1 MARNKYPERTVAL
14 ILDAAEKLFW
24 EKGYETTSLQDIIN
38 ETKLSKGAIYHHFV
52 SKEDIFVQVCE
63 RISRK
68 NEKLLQA
75 VRDNKSLNGHEKLR
89 EIFRTAALAD
99 GQERMLGMM
108 PYLVDSP
115 RFLVMLIRDIYD
127 DIVPYYIRP
136 ILEEGLA
143 DGSIRTEHPAQ
154 LAEALMM
161 LCNIWDASGR
171 SSLLRPRRCARGAR
185 LYNEMTGVFGLHLL
199 DDDLIEA
206 FVHYSKCLQ
215 KAKAE
220 ERE

>member
-136 ILEEGLA
+136 ILE
-143 DGSIRTEHPAQ
+143 
-154 LAEALMM
+154 
-161 LCNIWDASGR
+161 
-171 SSLLRPRRCARGAR
+171 
-185 LYNEMTGVFGLHLL
+185 
-199 DDDLIEA
+199 
-206 FVHYSKCLQ
+206 
-215 KAKAE
+215 
-220 ERE
+220 

>member
-161 LCNIWDASGR
+161 LCNIWMHPAFQPTSPEAVR
-171 SSLLRPRRCARGAR
+171 ARCRP
-185 LYNEMTGVFGLHLL
+185 YNEMTGVFGLHLL

-220 ERE
+220 GRE

>member
-161 LCNIWDASGR
+161 LCNIWMHPAFQPTSPEAVR
-171 SSLLRPRRCARGAR
+171 ARCR
-185 LYNEMTGVFGLHLL
+185 LYNEMSGVFGLHLL

>member
-161 LCNIWDASGR
+161 LCNIWMHPAFQPTSPEAVR
-171 SSLLRPRRCARGAR
+171 ERCR
-185 LYNEMTGVFGLHLL
+185 LYNEMTGVLGLHLL

-206 FVHYSKCLQ
+206 FLDYSKCLQ

>member
-1 MARNKYPERTVAL
+1 M
-14 ILDAAEKLFW
+14 
-24 EKGYETTSLQDIIN
+24 
-38 ETKLSKGAIYHHFV
+38 
-52 SKEDIFVQVCE
+52 
-63 RISRK
+63 
-68 NEKLLQA
+68 
-75 VRDNKSLNGHEKLR
+75 RDNKSLNGHEKLR

-161 LCNIWDASGR
+161 LCNIWMHPAFQPTSPEAVR
-171 SSLLRPRRCARGAR
+171 ARCR